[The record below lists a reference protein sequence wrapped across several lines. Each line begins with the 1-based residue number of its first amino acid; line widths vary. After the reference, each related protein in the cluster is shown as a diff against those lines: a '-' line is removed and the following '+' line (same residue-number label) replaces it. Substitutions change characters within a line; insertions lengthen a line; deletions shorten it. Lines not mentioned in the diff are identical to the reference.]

1 MNNTCSEICE
11 QSMTQEKRRVKR
23 IYARVA
29 EEEYAKIQEQAD
41 VAAIS
46 ISEFLRRRALGRKI
60 AAKFDLRVLAEL
72 RKLGGLVKFVY
83 TETRGAYSE
92 KTAEAIQSLT
102 ACARAIERKISQEDK
117 DNVEEKQ

>member
-1 MNNTCSEICE
+1 
-11 QSMTQEKRRVKR
+11 MTQEKQRVKR
-23 IYARVA
+23 IYARVT

-60 AAKFDLRVLAEL
+60 AAKSDLRVLAEL
-72 RKLGGLVKFVY
+72 RRLGGLLKFVY
-83 TETRGAYSE
+83 TETRTETRGAYSK

-102 ACARAIERKISQEDK
+102 ACARAIERKIFQEGK